1 MWGIPSLV
9 YYGRLA
15 NRPFAVQSPTCSN
28 TRNIMTNSQSQFAS
42 KAYVVTGGAS
52 GIGLSVAQRLLELS
66 AIVHVVDITSTAPTF
81 EAISSSG
88 RIHFHLSTDV
98 SSRES
103 VKRAFQSIL
112 EISPRLHGLVACAG
126 ISSLSL
132 STIDSDE
139 SFDRVMAVN
148 VRGTWNAGTEY
159 LQHVLDSFPD
169 TGDFTEGLGSL
180 VTTGSTASFQ
190 AGARIAAYCTSKHAI
205 VGLTKAWAQDF
216 ASKGVRVNCVA
227 PGLTDTPALKAY
239 GHAMPADVINRFLQ
253 GVPMKRMALGS
264 EIAEAVVF
272 LLGSGSSFMTGQI
285 IPINGGAV

>member
-1 MWGIPSLV
+1 
-9 YYGRLA
+9 
-15 NRPFAVQSPTCSN
+15 
-28 TRNIMTNSQSQFAS
+28 MTNSQSQFAS

-148 VRGTWNAGTEY
+148 VRGTWNAGT
-159 LQHVLDSFPD
+159 DFPD

-239 GHAMPADVINRFLQ
+239 GHAMPADVINHFLQ
-253 GVPMKRMALGS
+253 GVPMKRLALGS